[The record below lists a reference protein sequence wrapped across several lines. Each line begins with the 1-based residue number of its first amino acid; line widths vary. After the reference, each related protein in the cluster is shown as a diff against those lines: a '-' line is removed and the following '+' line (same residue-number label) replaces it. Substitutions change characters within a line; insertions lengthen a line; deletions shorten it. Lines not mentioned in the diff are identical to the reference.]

1 MPPDRQIAFHE
12 NLQEEPL
19 DAPSER
25 TFGLVMAAFFAILG
39 LFPLI
44 HHRSIRGWALGLS
57 GLFLVTAATFPSI
70 LRPLNLIWAK
80 FGLLLSRISNPI
92 VTGLMF
98 YLFFTPAALV
108 LKAMG
113 KDPLRMKLDA
123 NAETYWITRVPPGP
137 DAESMRR
144 QF

>member
-1 MPPDRQIAFHE
+1 MSRDRQAAFHE

-19 DAPSER
+19 NGPSER
-25 TFGLVMAAFFAILG
+25 TFGVVMATFFALLG

-57 GLFLVTAATFPSI
+57 GLFLVTAVAFPSI
-70 LRPLNLIWAK
+70 LKPLNLIWAK
-80 FGLLLSRISNPI
+80 LGLLLSRISNPV

-113 KDPLRMKLDA
+113 KDPLRMKFDA
-123 NAETYWITRVPPGP
+123 NAKTYWIMRVPPGP
-137 DAESMRR
+137 EPESMRR

>member
-1 MPPDRQIAFHE
+1 MPRDRRVAFHE

-19 DAPSER
+19 NAPSER
-25 TFGLVMAAFFAILG
+25 TFGVVMAAFFAVLG

-44 HHRSIRGWALGLS
+44 HHRSIRVWALGLS
-57 GLFLVTAATFPSI
+57 GLFLLTATAFPSI
-70 LRPLNLIWAK
+70 LKSLNSVWAK

-108 LKAMG
+108 LKAIG
-113 KDPLRMKLDA
+113 KDPLRMKL
-123 NAETYWITRVPPGP
+123 NASAKTYWITRVPPGP
-137 DAESMRR
+137 DPESMRR